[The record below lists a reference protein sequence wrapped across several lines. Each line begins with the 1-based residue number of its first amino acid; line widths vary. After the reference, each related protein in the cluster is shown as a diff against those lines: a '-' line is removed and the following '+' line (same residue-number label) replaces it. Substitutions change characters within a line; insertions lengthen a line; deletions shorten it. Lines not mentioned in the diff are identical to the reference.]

1 MPVIRCEGF
10 ALLRPG
16 GSAAADPAARRAGA
30 GLCAQGRAINL
41 FVRDLPRLSVDI
53 DLVYLPLKPRAEAL
67 AEIAAALARI
77 ADNARKMIAGAS
89 VTRSPR
95 PDAPKLVVQADA
107 TQVKIEPNAVL
118 RGSVYPPE
126 TRSITPEVEALFGRF
141 VAMPVVSLADLYGG
155 KLVAALDRQHPRDLF
170 DVMLLLANEGIG
182 DDLRRAFVVYLASH
196 GRTIAEVLEP
206 TRKPLAEIFEAQFAG
221 MARIPVTVAE
231 LDAAREAMIRQIGG
245 TLTESE
251 RQFLLSVKLGE
262 PDWNLLP
269 MPHLAELPAM
279 QWKIR
284 NIRALAASDPQRHE
298 ELASRLRVVLGI

>member
-1 MPVIRCEGF
+1 MKDSPYFAQVDLLLQILPLVAQEPAF
-10 ALLRPG
+10 ALKG
-16 GSAAADPAARRAGA
+16 GT
-30 GLCAQGRAINL
+30 AINL

-77 ADNARKMIAGAS
+77 ADNAQKMIAGAR
-89 VTRSPR
+89 VIRTRR
-95 PDAPKLVVQADA
+95 PDAPKLVVQAGT

-126 TRSITPEVEALFGRF
+126 TRSIAPAVEASFGRF
-141 VAMPVVSLADLYGG
+141 VAMPVASLADLYGG

-196 GRTIAEVLEP
+196 GRTIAEVLLP
-206 TRKPLAEIFEAQFAG
+206 TRKPIAEVFESQFEG

-231 LDAAREAMIRQIGG
+231 LETAREAMIQQIGNAL
-245 TLTESE
+245 TLAE
-251 RQFLLSVKLGE
+251 RNFLLSVKLGE
-262 PDWNLLP
+262 PDWTLLP
-269 MPHLAELPAM
+269 IPHLAELPAM
-279 QWKIR
+279 QWKLR
-284 NIRALAASDPQRHE
+284 NIRALAADDPPRHE
-298 ELASRLRVVLGI
+298 KLAVRLREVLGI